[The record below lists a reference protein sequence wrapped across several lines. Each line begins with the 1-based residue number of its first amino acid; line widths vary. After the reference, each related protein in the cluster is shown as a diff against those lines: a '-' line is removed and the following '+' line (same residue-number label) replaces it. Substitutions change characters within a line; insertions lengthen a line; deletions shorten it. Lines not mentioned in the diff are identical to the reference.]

1 MEAKLN
7 LVVLSSIL
15 ALTVVGKL
23 TNPKF
28 INVILLMADEL
39 PSELSL
45 LFITIQT
52 GVFTQ
57 LKTNYL
63 FAMLIVI
70 FGFVSIAN
78 GHGKYREFQR

>member
-1 MEAKLN
+1 
-7 LVVLSSIL
+7 
-15 ALTVVGKL
+15 
-23 TNPKF
+23 
-28 INVILLMADEL
+28 MADEL